1 MIFNH
6 SLAASSLPSEKNT
19 TGQFCFPSNSEKFAV
34 MESKESKLVTP
45 IQLAIYKAKKDDRI
59 QVHVTWRPHWES
71 VEDFLIKIYPQG
83 LPSIVDLNAIWRY
96 IVLNLCHIGWEFK
109 AGSHDFPTKIRG
121 HLSNASVH

>member
-19 TGQFCFPSNSEKFAV
+19 TGQFCFPSNSEKFAI
-34 MESKESKLVTP
+34 M
-45 IQLAIYKAKKDDRI
+45 
-59 QVHVTWRPHWES
+59 ES
-71 VEDFLIKIYPQG
+71 VEDFLIKIYAQG
-83 LPSIVDLNAIWRY
+83 LPSIMDLNAIWRY

-109 AGSHDFPTKIRG
+109 AGSHHFPTKIRG